1 LLFYSSCIS
10 LDIAE
15 VAKLE
20 QINGVH
26 LLAQIW
32 VQAPREDMQEDKERE
47 QELQSVQVKI
57 YTLPVPNLG

>member
-1 LLFYSSCIS
+1 
-10 LDIAE
+10 